1 MSIRNLILVGL
12 LSLVAACSNSDL
24 TDLPT
29 STARG
34 SQTTDVDE
42 YRYLIGPGDSLEI
55 FVWGNPEISGS
66 FIVRPDGMITTR
78 LVEDIKASGKT
89 PTELART
96 FEQHLREYIRE
107 PIVSVMLERFIGP
120 YQEQVRIIGEA
131 SEPKAIAYRQNMTL
145 LDVMI
150 AVDGLTI
157 FADGDNAS
165 VIRVEDGKQRAYR
178 LKIDSLI
185 RDGDIA
191 ANVDILPGDIIII
204 PEAWF

>member
-107 PIVSVMLERFIGP
+107 PIVSVMLERFIG
-120 YQEQVRIIGEA
+120 
-131 SEPKAIAYRQNMTL
+131 
-145 LDVMI
+145 
-150 AVDGLTI
+150 LTKSR
-157 FADGDNAS
+157 FG
-165 VIRVEDGKQRAYR
+165 
-178 LKIDSLI
+178 
-185 RDGDIA
+185 
-191 ANVDILPGDIIII
+191 
-204 PEAWF
+204 